1 MFSLTRKGIFYVF
14 RIFKN
19 HEYEERLAEEV
30 RKFPVIYDKSHS
42 EHKDKHVIENAW
54 VAVTKALGLDAS
66 KSKNTKNSFSRLN
79 IWTKEVNCEDLSDQ
93 QAQVVC
99 RWQKRK

>member
-1 MFSLTRKGIFYVF
+1 MFSLMRKDIFYVF

-30 RKFPVIYDKSHS
+30 RKFPVIYCKSHS

-66 KSKNTKNSFSRLN
+66 KSKKYPKLFFARLN

-93 QAQVVC
+93 
-99 RWQKRK
+99 